1 VLLPGQAH
9 ESTALEPALR
19 AVRIGRRTRPG
30 RLAGDKGFSYPRV
43 RRWLRRR
50 RIAPVIPTR
59 SDQRPDPGFDR
70 EAYRGRNVI
79 ERCVGWLKENRRLG
93 TRYEKLAGSFLA
105 MVKLAIIRR
114 YLRLLGP

>member
-1 VLLPGQAH
+1 MLLPGQAH

-50 RIAPVIPTR
+50 GIAPVIPTR
-59 SDQRPDPGFDR
+59 SDQRPDPRFDR
-70 EAYRGRNVI
+70 DAYRGRNVI
-79 ERCVGWLKENRRLG
+79 ERCVGWLKENRRLA
-93 TRYEKLAGSFLA
+93 TRYEKLAGRFLA

-114 YLRLLGP
+114 YLRLLEP